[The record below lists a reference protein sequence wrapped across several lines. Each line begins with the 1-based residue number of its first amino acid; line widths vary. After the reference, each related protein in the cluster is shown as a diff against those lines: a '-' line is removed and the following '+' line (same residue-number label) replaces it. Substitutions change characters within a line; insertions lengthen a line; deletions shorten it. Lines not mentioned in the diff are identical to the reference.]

1 MRKLYLSA
9 VLISLV
15 ISGIQC
21 SVYESFTNLSRLQF
35 KVGAVDGFQI
45 NGVSISN
52 KSKLSDFNPMDLL
65 SLSSAFAQGSLP
77 ASFVLNVD
85 AKNPNDGTGGY
96 KKSDATL
103 QNFKWR
109 LFLDDKET
117 ISGDIDQPVAI
128 PGTGDVTTIPIRIN
142 LDLIKFFKDRGYESI
157 INLALALGGNQGS
170 SSKITLFATPTVS
183 SPFGNITYPGELKLV
198 DTQFSK

>member
-1 MRKLYLSA
+1 MKRFFSVAILLS
-9 VLISLV
+9 LIL
-15 ISGIQC
+15 SGVQC

-35 KVGAVDGFQI
+35 KVGDVNGFQI

-52 KSKLSDFNPMDLL
+52 KSKLGDFNPLDVLN
-65 SLSSAFAQGSLP
+65 LSSAFAQGTLP
-77 ASFVLNVD
+77 ATFVLNVE
-85 AKNPNDGTGGY
+85 AKNPNNGTGGS

-117 ISGDIDQPVAI
+117 ISGDIDKPVTI
-128 PGTGDVTTIPIRIN
+128 PGTGDVSTIPIRIN
-142 LDLIKFFKDRGYESI
+142 LDLIKFFKDKGYESI
-157 INLALALGGNQGS
+157 INLALALGGQQGS
-170 SSKITLFATPTVS
+170 SSKISLYATPTVS

-198 DTQFSK
+198 DTKFSN

>member
-1 MRKLYLSA
+1 MKKLLSIA
-9 VLISLV
+9 ILLSLV

-21 SVYESFTNLSRLQF
+21 SVYETLTNVSRLKF
-35 KVGAVDGFQI
+35 KVGAVNGFAN
-45 NGVSISN
+45 NGVSITG
-52 KSKLSDFNPMDLL
+52 KSKLADFAALDLL
-65 SLSSAFAQGSLP
+65 KLTSGFAQGSLP

-96 KKSDATL
+96 KKSDATI

-117 ISGDIDQPVAI
+117 ISGELDQPLTI
-128 PGTGDVTTIPIRIN
+128 PGTGEVSTIPLKIN
-142 LDLIKFFKDRGYESI
+142 IDLMKFFKDKGYESI
-157 INLALALGGNQGS
+157 VNLALALGGAQGS
-170 SSKITLFATPTVS
+170 SSKITFYATPTVS

-198 DTQFSK
+198 DTEFSK

>member
-1 MRKLYLSA
+1 MRKLFLSA

-85 AKNPNDGTGGY
+85 AKNPNDGTSGY

-128 PGTGDVTTIPIRIN
+128 PGTGNVTTIPIRIN

>member
-1 MRKLYLSA
+1 MKRFFLVVIL
-9 VLISLV
+9 LSLV

-35 KVGAVDGFQI
+35 KVGDVNGFQI

-52 KSKLSDFNPMDLL
+52 KSKLSDFNTLDLL
-65 SLSSAFAQGSLP
+65 NLSSSFAQGTLP
-77 ASFVLNVD
+77 ATFILNVE

-96 KKSDATL
+96 KKSDASL

-117 ISGDIDQPVAI
+117 ISGDIDQPVNI

-142 LDLIKFFKDRGYESI
+142 LDLIKFFKDKGFESI
-157 INLALALGGNQGS
+157 INIALALGGNQGS
-170 SSKITLFATPTVS
+170 SSKISLYATPTVS
-183 SPFGNITYPGELKLV
+183 SPYGNITYPGELKLV
-198 DTQFSK
+198 DTQFSN

>member
-1 MRKLYLSA
+1 MRKLFLSA

>member
-1 MRKLYLSA
+1 MRKIFLSA
-9 VLISLV
+9 VLLSFV

-157 INLALALGGNQGS
+157 INLALALGGSQGS

>member
-1 MRKLYLSA
+1 MRRIFL
-9 VLISLV
+9 SLV
-15 ISGIQC
+15 IISFVILGIQC

-35 KVGAVDGFQI
+35 KVGDVNGFQI

-52 KSKLSDFNPMDLL
+52 KSKLGDFNPLDLL
-65 SLSSAFAQGSLP
+65 NLSSSFAQSTLP

-117 ISGDIDQPVAI
+117 VSGDIDQPITI
-128 PGTGDVTTIPIRIN
+128 PGTGDVTTIPLRIN
-142 LDLIKFFKDRGYESI
+142 LDLIKFFKDKGYESI
-157 INLALALGGNQGS
+157 INLALALGGTQGS
-170 SSKITLFATPTVS
+170 SSKVTLYATPTVS

>member
-1 MRKLYLSA
+1 MKRLFLAA
-9 VLISLV
+9 VLLSFV

-21 SVYESFTNLSRLQF
+21 SVYESFSNLSRLQF
-35 KVGAVDGFQI
+35 KVGDVNGFQI

-52 KSKLSDFNPMDLL
+52 KSKLGDFNALDLL
-65 SLSSAFAQGSLP
+65 NLSSAFGQGSLP

-117 ISGDIDQPVAI
+117 VSGDIDQPIAI
-128 PGTGDVTTIPIRIN
+128 PGTGDVTIIPLRIN
-142 LDLIKFFKDRGYESI
+142 LDLIKFFKDKGYESI

-170 SSKITLFATPTVS
+170 SSKITLYATPTVG

>member
-1 MRKLYLSA
+1 MKKYFSIIIILA
-9 VLISLV
+9 LV
-15 ISGIQC
+15 IGGC
-21 SVYESFTNLSRLQF
+21 SVYQTLTNLSRLQF
-35 KVGAVDGFQI
+35 KVGEVDGFNI
-45 NGVSISN
+45 NGVSISG
-52 KSKLSDFNPMDLL
+52 KSKLSDFNPLDLINL
-65 SLSSAFAQGSLP
+65 SAAFAKGSLP
-77 ASFVLNVD
+77 ASFVLNVE

-96 KKSDATL
+96 QKSDATL

-117 ISGDIDQPVAI
+117 ISGELDQPVTV
-128 PGTGDVTTIPIRIN
+128 PGTGNVTTIPIRIN
-142 LDLIKFFKDRGYESI
+142 LDLVKFFEDRGYESI
-157 INLALALGGNQGS
+157 VNLALALGGVQGS

>member
-1 MRKLYLSA
+1 MKRYFSIVIILA
-9 VLISLV
+9 LV
-15 ISGIQC
+15 ISGC
-21 SVYESFTNLSRLQF
+21 SVYQTLTNLSRLQF
-35 KVGAVDGFQI
+35 KVGQVDGFQI
-45 NGVSISN
+45 NGISISG
-52 KSKLSDFNPMDLL
+52 KSKLSDFNPLDLINL
-65 SLSSAFAQGSLP
+65 SAAFAKGSLP
-77 ASFVLNVD
+77 ASFVLNVE

-96 KKSDATL
+96 QKSDATL

-117 ISGDIDQPVAI
+117 VSGELDQPVTV
-128 PGTGDVTTIPIRIN
+128 PGTGNVTNIPVRIN
-142 LDLIKFFKDRGYESI
+142 LDLVKFFEDRGYESI
-157 INLALALGGNQGS
+157 VNLALALGGTKGS